1 MLRNGVDFKPVR
13 GKTLPLWTMPEVAA
27 ADLLKQAVQKLKAFN
42 KDVDDGPYRLLF
54 PDGSEVVVVPGTEKP
69 FILEEY
75 KKEIGKAYCRITLF
89 ICPDEH
95 FQEGLWIW

>member
-1 MLRNGVDFKPVR
+1 MLRNGVDLKPVR

-75 KKEIGKAYCRITLF
+75 KK
-89 ICPDEH
+89 
-95 FQEGLWIW
+95 